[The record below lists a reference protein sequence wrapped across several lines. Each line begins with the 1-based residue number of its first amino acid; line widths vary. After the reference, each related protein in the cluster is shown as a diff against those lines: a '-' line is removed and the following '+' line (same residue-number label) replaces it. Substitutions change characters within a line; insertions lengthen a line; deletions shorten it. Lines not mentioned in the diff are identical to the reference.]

1 MLSWFIFLEWSPP
14 SYISFRSY
22 KNLGWH
28 LVELWWL
35 ECLPQSRAIQAMTA
49 HQRCCQS
56 FWFCKTSKES
66 RCLYEITYILNVGN
80 LKQEQSS
87 AETSLIYQLKWAR
100 GLPGRNFWLFEPVGI
115 SELPNGTDTCMA
127 GTSAL
132 LVLCTLRTGLA
143 RSKPGSCA
151 LFHGCSQ
158 QPDIF

>member
-14 SYISFRSY
+14 KLHKLQVLQKPGSAS
-22 KNLGWH
+22 
-28 LVELWWL
+28 VELWWL

-49 HQRCCQS
+49 HQKCCQS
-56 FWFCKTSKES
+56 VWFCKSSRES
-66 RCLYEITYILNVGN
+66 RCLYGITYILNVGN
-80 LKQEQSS
+80 LKQKQPS
-87 AETSLIYQLKWAR
+87 AETSLIYRLKWAR
-100 GLPGRNFWLFEPVGI
+100 GLPGHNFWLFEPVGI
-115 SELPNGTDTCMA
+115 TELPNAKDTCMA